1 MAEEN
6 KEEKKI
12 EFDSIDVETPYD
24 DEIRTK
30 YLEAQLADATNNDT
44 RLVELQLEIMAIQHY
59 RNIYIKLYNDKLKNG

>member
-12 EFDSIDVETPYD
+12 EFDSIDIETPYD